1 MKLTRF
7 HGKIV
12 ISRQL
17 VQLMLTRHFYTT
29 IAIFR
34 TLHSLRNCCQD
45 NAKHFQG
52 ISPMKKT
59 LPPFKD
65 IKISP
70 LGPLK

>member
-7 HGKIV
+7 HRKIV

-34 TLHSLRNCCQD
+34 TLLSLRNCCQD

-52 ISPMKKT
+52 I
-59 LPPFKD
+59 
-65 IKISP
+65 
-70 LGPLK
+70 